1 MSEETK
7 AKQLKKALGYEPKLV
22 TKTMPEE
29 EIRRADAYC
38 EGYKTFMDAAKTERE
53 AAAEV
58 ERRALAAGYRPM
70 QRTGVTYKAGD
81 KVFYNNRGKAMLLAT
96 LGKRPLDE
104 GVRLMVA
111 HIDSP
116 RLDLKPNPLYEDS
129 DIALFKTHYYGGI
142 RKYQWGATPLSL
154 HGVVY
159 RKDGAKVE
167 VRLGEEAGDPVF
179 CVTDLLPH
187 LGAEQN
193 KRTLADGLR
202 GEELNI
208 VVGSLPYA
216 DKELKERVKLYTL
229 TLLNEKYGIT
239 ERDFTRAEL
248 EAVPAVKAS
257 DVGFDRSM
265 IGAYGHDDRVCA
277 YTALQAELGV
287 KEPEYTTVCILA
299 DKEEV
304 GSDGPTGLVSDFVFH
319 FLGYLA
325 DAQGANYKL
334 MLQNAKCLS
343 ADVNAAF
350 DPTFPDVL
358 EKRNASYLNRGVVVT
373 KYTGSRGK
381 YGTNDASA
389 EMMAYVTV
397 PQIPARAP
405 CHVQRCDEGAGHR
418 CREGHRGDRLLGVP
432 RHLDRLRHHGEGR
445 QRLRPLRRVRLE
457 RRRDMGFGL
466 PAFAQGPLCQRRA
479 RRGLLPL
486 RYTQFDRFA
495 PKGQDRRDQ
504 RTEGVHRRRHG
515 RRADGLPPLRGAE
528 HQEIHR
534 RSQVPQRRQAHLIRW
549 IRCA

>member
-1 MSEETK
+1 
-7 AKQLKKALGYEPKLV
+7 
-22 TKTMPEE
+22 
-29 EIRRADAYC
+29 
-38 EGYKTFMDAAKTERE
+38 
-53 AAAEV
+53 
-58 ERRALAAGYRPM
+58 
-70 QRTGVTYKAGD
+70 
-81 KVFYNNRGKAMLLAT
+81 
-96 LGKRPLDE
+96 
-104 GVRLMVA
+104 
-111 HIDSP
+111 
-116 RLDLKPNPLYEDS
+116 
-129 DIALFKTHYYGGI
+129 
-142 RKYQWGATPLSL
+142 GATPLSL

-389 EMMAYVTV
+389 EMMAYVTD
-397 PQIPARAP
+397 ILDRAD
-405 CHVQRCDEGAGHR
+405 VLWQTGELGKVDFGGGGTVAQYVANRDI
-418 CREGHRGDRLLGVP
+418 DVVDIGVP
-432 RHLDRLRHHGEGR
+432 VLSMHSPFELVSKLD
-445 QRLRPLRRVRLE
+445 VY
-457 RRRDMGFGL
+457 MTYKAFS
-466 PAFAQGPLCQRRA
+466 AFANA
-479 RRGLLPL
+479 
-486 RYTQFDRFA
+486 
-495 PKGQDRRDQ
+495 
-504 RTEGVHRRRHG
+504 
-515 RRADGLPPLRGAE
+515 
-528 HQEIHR
+528 
-534 RSQVPQRRQAHLIRW
+534 
-549 IRCA
+549 

>member
-1 MSEETK
+1 MPHIADEQPDAVAEAERFCVDYK
-7 AKQLKKALGYEPKLV
+7 AFL
-22 TKTMPEE
+22 
-29 EIRRADAYC
+29 
-38 EGYKTFMDAAKTERE
+38 DAAKTERE

-70 QRTGVTYKAGD
+70 QRTGVTYKTGD

-265 IGAYGHDDRVCA
+265 IG
-277 YTALQAELGV
+277 
-287 KEPEYTTVCILA
+287 ILA

-389 EMMAYVTV
+389 EMMAYVTD
-397 PQIPARAP
+397 ILDRAD
-405 CHVQRCDEGAGHR
+405 VLWQTGELGKVDFGGGGTVAQYVANRDI
-418 CREGHRGDRLLGVP
+418 DVVDIGVP
-432 RHLDRLRHHGEGR
+432 VLSMHSPFELVSKLDVYMTYRA
-445 QRLRPLRRVRLE
+445 
-457 RRRDMGFGL
+457 FS
-466 PAFAQGPLCQRRA
+466 AFANA
-479 RRGLLPL
+479 
-486 RYTQFDRFA
+486 
-495 PKGQDRRDQ
+495 
-504 RTEGVHRRRHG
+504 
-515 RRADGLPPLRGAE
+515 
-528 HQEIHR
+528 
-534 RSQVPQRRQAHLIRW
+534 
-549 IRCA
+549 

>member
-1 MSEETK
+1 MHAYFVKCESFVKDENGKVIEVHCTYDPETK
-7 AKQLKKALGYEPKLV
+7 AGSGFTGRKVKGTIHWVPAPYAIDAEVRLYENIIDEEKGVYNEDGSLNLNPNSLTVVEHAYLEPGFEGAKAFDSFQFVRNGFFCV
-22 TKTMPEE
+22 
-29 EIRRADAYC
+29 D
-38 EGYKTFMDAAKTERE
+38 YKAFLDAAKTERE

-70 QRTGVTYKAGD
+70 QRTGVTYKTGD

-159 RKDGAKVE
+159 RKDGTKVE

-389 EMMAYVTV
+389 EMMAYVTD
-397 PQIPARAP
+397 ILDRAD
-405 CHVQRCDEGAGHR
+405 VLWQTGELGKVDFGGGGTVAQYVANRDI
-418 CREGHRGDRLLGVP
+418 DVVDIGVP
-432 RHLDRLRHHGEGR
+432 VLSMHSPFELVSKLDVYMTYRA
-445 QRLRPLRRVRLE
+445 
-457 RRRDMGFGL
+457 FS
-466 PAFAQGPLCQRRA
+466 AFANA
-479 RRGLLPL
+479 
-486 RYTQFDRFA
+486 
-495 PKGQDRRDQ
+495 
-504 RTEGVHRRRHG
+504 
-515 RRADGLPPLRGAE
+515 
-528 HQEIHR
+528 
-534 RSQVPQRRQAHLIRW
+534 
-549 IRCA
+549 